1 MKDSNKWDN
10 LESFLLKEC
19 YTLAAQYEANG
30 TARDILRSRGRKISI
45 PDGYIP
51 DGSNITLPTSTQQAV
66 SNIIYALTMEG
77 TAGTTSESF
86 SAQHEISSM
95 PNCGDKEYLLAI
107 LALRNGRSETQRLEA
122 LRHVS
127 LALSYSPNDPRYITL
142 AEILQQINK

>member
-1 MKDSNKWDN
+1 MKKANSWDN
-10 LESFLLKEC
+10 IESFMLKEC
-19 YTLAAQYEANG
+19 YALAAQYEGNDA
-30 TARDILRSRGRKISI
+30 ARDILRSRERKISI
-45 PDGYIP
+45 SNGYVP
-51 DGSNITLPTSTQQAV
+51 DGSNITLPYSTQQVV

-77 TAGTTSESF
+77 AAGTTFDSF
-86 SAQHEISSM
+86 RAQHEISSM

-142 AEILQQINK
+142 AEILQING

>member
-10 LESFLLKEC
+10 IESFLLKEC
-19 YTLAAQYEANG
+19 YTLAAQYEANSA
-30 TARDILRSRGRKISI
+30 ARDILRSRGRKISI

-77 TAGTTSESF
+77 TAGTTSDSF
-86 SAQHEISSM
+86 RAQHEIFTM

-107 LALRNGRSETQRLEA
+107 MALRNGRRETQRLEA

-142 AEILQQINK
+142 AEILQQIDK

>member
-10 LESFLLKEC
+10 IESFLLKEC

-30 TARDILRSRGRKISI
+30 AARDILRSRGRKITI

-51 DGSNITLPTSTQQAV
+51 DGCNITLPTSTQQAV

-77 TAGTTSESF
+77 AVGTTSDSF
-86 SAQHEISSM
+86 QAQHEISSM

-107 LALRNGRSETQRLEA
+107 MALRNGRSETQRLEA

-127 LALSYSPNDPRYITL
+127 LALSYSRNDPRYITL
-142 AEILQQINK
+142 VEILQQIN

>member
-10 LESFLLKEC
+10 IESFLLKEC

-30 TARDILRSRGRKISI
+30 AARDILRARGRKISI

-51 DGSNITLPTSTQQAV
+51 DGSNITLPNSTQQTV

-77 TAGTTSESF
+77 AAGITSDSF
-86 SAQHEISSM
+86 RAQHEISSM
-95 PNCGDKEYLLAI
+95 PNGGDKEYLLAI

-127 LALSYSPNDPRYITL
+127 LALSYSPNDPRYKTL
-142 AEILQQINK
+142 AEILQQIDK

>member
-1 MKDSNKWDN
+1 MKDANKWDN
-10 LESFLLKEC
+10 LESFMLKEC

-30 TARDILRSRGRKISI
+30 EARDILRSRGRKIAI

-77 TAGTTSESF
+77 ASDTPSDSF
-86 SAQHEISSM
+86 RSQHEISSM

-107 LALRNGRSETQRLEA
+107 MALRNGRSETQRLEA

-142 AEILQQINK
+142 AEILQQING